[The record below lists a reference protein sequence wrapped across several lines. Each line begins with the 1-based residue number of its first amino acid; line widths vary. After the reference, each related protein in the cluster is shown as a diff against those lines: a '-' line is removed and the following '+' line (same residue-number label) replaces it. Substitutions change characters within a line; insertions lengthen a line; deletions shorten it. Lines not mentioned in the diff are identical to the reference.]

1 MHLRAEYSVGSDL
14 RFLSNLDMMHLME
27 RSLRRAG
34 IPYKLSEGFNP
45 HIRLSMGTV
54 LPVGLW
60 GDSEYFDLELELMSL
75 DEFKNRMNQ
84 VLPKAIKIKQC
95 QEILP
100 GTPSLMKTV
109 NTALYAF
116 AIKLAASE
124 LEPIQAAIMMQASIR
139 VQNRGKHKE
148 QVKDIRPGLYQVESE
163 PQDGIAVMRMMVSV
177 NQPVNIRFDEL
188 VEVLNRF
195 GIGSDIILDF
205 WRQGNYIKQGQEYIS
220 PLDMF

>member
-1 MHLRAEYSVGSDL
+1 MHLRAEYSVEPDL
-14 RFLSNLDMMHLME
+14 KFLSNLDMMHLME
-27 RSLRRAG
+27 RALRRAG

-60 GDSEYFDLELELMSL
+60 GDCEYFDLELELMSL
-75 DEFKNRMNQ
+75 KEFENRMNR
-84 VLPKAIKIKQC
+84 VLPSAVRIKQC

-109 NTALYAF
+109 NAALYTF
-116 AIKLAASE
+116 AINMSLSE
-124 LEPIQAAIMMQASIR
+124 LEPIQAAIMMQASIH
-139 VQNRGKHKE
+139 VQSRGKHKE
-148 QVKDIRPGLYQVESE
+148 QVKDIRPGLYRVESGQ
-163 PQDGIAVMRMMVSV
+163 QDGMAILRMLVSV

-195 GIGSDIILDF
+195 GIGSDLIMDF
-205 WRQGNYIKQGQEYIS
+205 WRQGNYVKQGQEYIS

>member
-1 MHLRAEYSVGSDL
+1 MHLRAEYSVGTDL

-27 RSLRRAG
+27 RAFRRAC

-45 HIRLSMGTV
+45 HIRFSMGTV

-60 GDSEYFDLELELMSL
+60 GDREYFDLELEVMSL
-75 DEFKNRMNQ
+75 GEFRNRMNR
-84 VLPKAIKIKQC
+84 VLPAAIQIIQC

-109 NTALYAF
+109 NAALYAF
-116 AIKLAASE
+116 AINMPLSD
-124 LEPIQAAIMMQASIR
+124 LESIQAVIMKQESIK
-139 VQNRGKHKE
+139 VQSRGKHKE
-148 QVKDIRPGLYQVESE
+148 QVKDIRPGIYQVESGSQE
-163 PQDGIAVMRMMVSV
+163 GLAVMRMLVSV

-195 GIGSDIILDF
+195 GISSDIILDF
-205 WRQGNYIKQGQEYIS
+205 WRQGNYIKQGKEYIS
-220 PLDMF
+220 PLEMF

>member
-1 MHLRAEYSVGSDL
+1 MHLRAEYSVGSGL

-27 RSLRRAG
+27 RALRRAG

-60 GDSEYFDLELELMSL
+60 GDGEYFDLELELMSL
-75 DEFKNRMNQ
+75 GEFKNRMNQ
-84 VLPKAIKIKQC
+84 VLPNAIQIKQC
-95 QEILP
+95 QQILP

-109 NTALYAF
+109 NAALYAF
-116 AIKLAASE
+116 RINMAVSE
-124 LEPIQAAIMMQASIR
+124 LEPVQAAIMMQTSIP

-148 QVKDIRPGLYQVESE
+148 QVKDIRPGIYRLESGQ
-163 PQDGIAVMRMMVSV
+163 QDDMAILRILVSV

-188 VEVLNRF
+188 VEVLTRF
-195 GIGSDIILDF
+195 GIGYDIIIDF
-205 WRQGNYIKQGQEYIS
+205 WRQGNYIKQGQEYMS
-220 PLDMF
+220 PLEMF